1 MYKVTDKDGG
11 WWTMEQ
17 KWQAEELTAILRRKG
32 RQPILIKLSKEEEE
46 DYNRKIAEQ
55 EKLRCYK
62 DGFLF
67 M

>member
-11 WWTMEQ
+11 TWTMSQ
-17 KWQAEELTAILRRKG
+17 KWRADDLVTILRRKG
-32 RQPILIKLSKEEEE
+32 RQPTLIKLSKEEEE
-46 DYNRKIAEQ
+46 EHNKKIAEQ
-55 EKLRCYK
+55 EKTAGYK